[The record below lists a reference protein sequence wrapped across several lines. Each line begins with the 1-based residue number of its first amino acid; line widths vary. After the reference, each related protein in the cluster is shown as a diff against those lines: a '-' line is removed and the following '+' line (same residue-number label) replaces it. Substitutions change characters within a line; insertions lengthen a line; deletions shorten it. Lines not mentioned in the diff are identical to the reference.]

1 MPIPHGSAGLLY
13 RIRLNSA
20 LSIKLIYY
28 TTVDDANE
36 GLSSDIEEQ
45 PQLQG
50 RSSRSP
56 LPRFLAD

>member
-20 LSIKLIYY
+20 ISIKLIYY
-28 TTVDDANE
+28 TTMDDADE
-36 GLSSDIEEQ
+36 GLSNDIEEQ
-45 PQLQG
+45 PQLES

-56 LPRFLAD
+56 LPRFMAD